1 LRATRGLHASEAERN
16 GAAILAAIKTG
27 LACPSSEWPEIP
39 RERKPEPEAAGLVEL
54 LQAVL
59 KACALEAEIAP
70 SLLASAADLQQLAE
84 AKGRRESVD
93 VPVLQGWRRKLA
105 GECLLQVLEGKI
117 SVSVDQ
123 KSGKLRISCS

>member
-1 LRATRGLHASEAERN
+1 
-16 GAAILAAIKTG
+16 
-27 LACPSSEWPEIP
+27 
-39 RERKPEPEAAGLVEL
+39 
-54 LQAVL
+54 L